1 MKITPALH
9 WGYKTKTSFG
19 ESEEGKQEMS
29 RTWYLLSIFWRI
41 LYIYYR
47 TQSFIVS
54 FFFYL
59 YLVNTK
65 AKGPH
70 LRAFELINFYLIWLP
85 FCLVASNNFLWNSSC
100 FGFDITNNATAAIR
114 GLITNAISNHVNQ
127 PLPLEL
133 ASTPTSAANTIHK
146 ITIIIVHF
154 PVVIKVNL
162 KLYAY
167 YNDCQEQLKI
177 KMWRKATMCIFPI
190 ER

>member
-1 MKITPALH
+1 MWKLSLIARDTKLKLVF
-9 WGYKTKTSFG
+9 GRVGRKTGNVTNLIS
-19 ESEEGKQEMS
+19 
-29 RTWYLLSIFWRI
+29 TLYLLEDS
-41 LYIYYR
+41 YIYYR
-47 TQSFIVS
+47 WWFLVFSSFI
-54 FFFYL
+54 YL